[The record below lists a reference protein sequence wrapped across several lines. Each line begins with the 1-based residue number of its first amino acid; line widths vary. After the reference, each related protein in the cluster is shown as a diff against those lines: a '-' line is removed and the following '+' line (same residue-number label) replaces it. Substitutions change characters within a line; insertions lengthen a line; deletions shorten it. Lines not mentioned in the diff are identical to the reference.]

1 MSKPVLRPSFAL
13 GGLAAVLL
21 LAACGPDPDK
31 APTTGDEVKER
42 AIEAQTAR
50 KRTGAE
56 VQDRTLNRVVHTV
69 YLCDNGERLS
79 VDFDNPR
86 EMATVRNSSGE
97 AVDLYQER
105 AADGIWY
112 RASNVELRGKGGAG
126 HLVRRRPTADRMPG
140 RRLTPLPK
148 PTRLPSCGPCP

>member
-1 MSKPVLRPSFAL
+1 MSKLDLPQSVLLSGMAV
-13 GGLAAVLL
+13 AAL
-21 LAACGPDPDK
+21 LAACGPEPRTT
-31 APTTGDEVKER
+31 PTSGEEVKQR

-56 VQDRTLNRVVHTV
+56 VQDRALNRVVRAV
-69 YLCDNGERLS
+69 YLCNNGERLS

-86 EMATVRNSSGE
+86 AMATVRNSNGE

-112 RASNVELRGKGGAG
+112 KASAYELRGKGVMATWIADG
-126 HLVRRRPTADRMPG
+126 RQPTDCRAVD
-140 RRLTPLPK
+140 
-148 PTRLPSCGPCP
+148 